1 MSVQTKEFREEV
13 KVIFKEAALK
23 KLAGYLLA
31 KTVLKS
37 SK

>member
-1 MSVQTKEFREEV
+1 MTEEQTALRKEV
-13 KVIFKEAALK
+13 KVLFKEAALK

-31 KTVLKS
+31 KTVLDM